1 MISQT
6 IPIKF
11 TLDII
16 QIYLRI
22 PSLPGK
28 LLIYTSKVY
37 FLNKEKKKNRQHK
50 DRRPILPIL
59 NQSDESI
66 SLHFFVPHIQY

>member
-37 FLNKEKKKNRQHK
+37 FLNKEKKKTDNIK
-50 DRRPILPIL
+50 TDVPFC
-59 NQSDESI
+59 QS
-66 SLHFFVPHIQY
+66 